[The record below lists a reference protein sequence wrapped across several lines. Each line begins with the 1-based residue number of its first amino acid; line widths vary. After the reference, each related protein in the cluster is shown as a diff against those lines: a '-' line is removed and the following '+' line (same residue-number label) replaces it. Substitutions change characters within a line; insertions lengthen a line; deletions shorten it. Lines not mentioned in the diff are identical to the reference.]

1 MDTLGLSLLYI
12 EDLQYHFHDMDPNWI
27 VNHAYNVAS
36 YLLNN
41 DNPMKDGD
49 TIDGIRN
56 GMIVQDIQWKCQY
69 EDALIQPARI
79 VMDVCMGEYAA
90 GNRD

>member
-1 MDTLGLSLLYI
+1 MTGKKGKRY
-12 EDLQYHFHDMDPNWI
+12 
-27 VNHAYNVAS
+27 
-36 YLLNN
+36 
-41 DNPMKDGD
+41 

>member
-1 MDTLGLSLLYI
+1 MIAGGFLFSHGGADNGI
-12 EDLQYHFHDMDPNWI
+12 
-27 VNHAYNVAS
+27 
-36 YLLNN
+36 LLNLLFYIIIT
-41 DNPMKDGD
+41 PVISLTLTKLMFMSE
-49 TIDGIRN
+49 N

>member
-1 MDTLGLSLLYI
+1 M
-12 EDLQYHFHDMDPNWI
+12 
-27 VNHAYNVAS
+27 AS

-69 EDALIQPARI
+69 EDALIQPARV
-79 VMDVCMGEYAA
+79 VMDVCMGDYAA
-90 GNRD
+90 GDRG

>member
-1 MDTLGLSLLYI
+1 MT
-12 EDLQYHFHDMDPNWI
+12 
-27 VNHAYNVAS
+27 
-36 YLLNN
+36 
-41 DNPMKDGD
+41 DGD

-90 GNRD
+90 GNRK